1 MPIILVTGGSGF
13 IGRHFCWEAERLGW
27 SIIVLSR
34 SVKKAR
40 KVLPKST
47 QIISRLDEI
56 SSDVNIDTIVNLAG
70 EPLADKRWSES
81 RKKQFFISR
90 SGFTNKLYEFFR
102 HRAEAPTRLISGSA
116 IGYYG
121 PGSAPVDESNSG
133 VQGFSHELC
142 ASWEKS
148 ALQFEK
154 LGTRVCLVR
163 TGIVLGQQGALAKML
178 PPFRVGLGGAIGN
191 GQQVMSWIHIRDMVR
206 VLNHCIQTEKLSGP
220 VNATAPNSSIN
231 REFTATLAKVLGR
244 PALLPM
250 PSFMVRLL
258 FGEMGVELL
267 LQGQKVIPAKLLQST
282 FEFEYPNLTEALKD
296 LLK

>member
-1 MPIILVTGGSGF
+1 
-13 IGRHFCWEAERLGW
+13 
-27 SIIVLSR
+27 
-34 SVKKAR
+34 
-40 KVLPKST
+40 
-47 QIISRLDEI
+47 
-56 SSDVNIDTIVNLAG
+56 
-70 EPLADKRWSES
+70 
-81 RKKQFFISR
+81 
-90 SGFTNKLYEFFR
+90 
-102 HRAEAPTRLISGSA
+102 
-116 IGYYG
+116 
-121 PGSAPVDESNSG
+121 
-133 VQGFSHELC
+133 
-142 ASWEKS
+142 
-148 ALQFEK
+148 
-154 LGTRVCLVR
+154 LVR

-220 VNATAPNSSIN
+220 VNATVPNSSIN

-267 LQGQKVIPAKLLQST
+267 LQGQEVIPAKLLQSR
-282 FEFEYPNLTEALKD
+282 FKFEYPNLTGALQD